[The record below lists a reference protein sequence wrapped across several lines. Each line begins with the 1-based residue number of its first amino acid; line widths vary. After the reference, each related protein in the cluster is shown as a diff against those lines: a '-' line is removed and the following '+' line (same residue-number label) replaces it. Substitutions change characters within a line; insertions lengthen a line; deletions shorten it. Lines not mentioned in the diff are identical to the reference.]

1 MALRRVELQLGR
13 ALLAVLKVVQQGQ
26 AGDSLLS
33 VDDVEQTAL
42 APVAPFLVQNDAAQ
56 VEIMRRRI
64 AAKEAAQILE
74 QPLQLLLAPAV
85 GPLILRQMQPAEDDP
100 TVAGGNALAVEHV
113 VEARGGDSDA
123 LHVQWQLG
131 GKRPLTH
138 GLIHTTVLVMDSG
151 GQRPRRDD

>member
-1 MALRRVELQLGR
+1 M
-13 ALLAVLKVVQQGQ
+13 QQGQ

-33 VDDVEQTAL
+33 VNDIEQTAL

-64 AAKEAAQILE
+64 AAKKAAQIVE

-85 GPLILRQMQPAEDDP
+85 GTLILRQMQPAKDDP
-100 TVAGGNALAVEHV
+100 TVAGGDTLAVEHV

-123 LHVQWQLG
+123 FHVQWQLP
-131 GKRPLTH
+131 GKRPFTH
-138 GLIHTTVLVMDSG
+138 GLIHRTVLVLDPAASV
-151 GQRPRRDD
+151 P